1 MIRKVFFI
9 SGPQELFPGT
19 YLQDALDMSPQ
30 LHKGHTS
37 TQKKIFAIFPPGTEV
52 DIVDADYAGKSGTV
66 SRFSSC
72 WIYVDL
78 PEQTVAVRKYQ
89 LRVKCKKCLGHFTS
103 QSDLDEHFKICVS
116 ESVVDNIDSMSF
128 VMETETIDTKDSLEI
143 ENPDI
148 KVSLKLDNSGTENS
162 LGLDISV
169 PAAECID
176 HESKLQCMDDT
187 NQDTSHAQYV
197 NSFNL

>member
-1 MIRKVFFI
+1 
-9 SGPQELFPGT
+9 
-19 YLQDALDMSPQ
+19 
-30 LHKGHTS
+30 
-37 TQKKIFAIFPPGTEV
+37 
-52 DIVDADYAGKSGTV
+52 
-66 SRFSSC
+66 
-72 WIYVDL
+72 
-78 PEQTVAVRKYQ
+78 
-89 LRVKCKKCLGHFTS
+89 
-103 QSDLDEHFKICVS
+103 
-116 ESVVDNIDSMSF
+116 
-128 VMETETIDTKDSLEI
+128 METETIDTKDSLEV

-148 KVSLKLDNSGTENS
+148 KVSLKLENS